1 MESFTFNVSLL
12 SIQCLNQGFDC
23 LDVCR
28 KVLGGRVESD
38 EEFWEC
44 FREAMRKLAARC
56 RRVRH
61 AKKVRSPKVEDI
73 FNHHRPIQPQLNP
86 SAFILKQQELLQQQQ
101 QKIQQSQQ
109 QNQQAVLMGMEVDP
123 HSMMNIQQTASP
135 PESQTFSSPSR
146 NSSTPTPSS
155 SSKQDN

>member
-1 MESFTFNVSLL
+1 
-12 SIQCLNQGFDC
+12 
-23 LDVCR
+23 
-28 KVLGGRVESD
+28 VLGSRVESD

-61 AKKVRSPKVEDI
+61 AKKVRSPKVEDL
-73 FNHHRPIQPQLNP
+73 FAHHRALQPQINP

-101 QKIQQSQQ
+101 EQLQKTQRE
-109 QNQQAVLMGMEVDP
+109 NQQAVLMSMEVDTAALAD
-123 HSMMNIQQTASP
+123 IQPGASP

>member
-1 MESFTFNVSLL
+1 
-12 SIQCLNQGFDC
+12 
-23 LDVCR
+23 
-28 KVLGGRVESD
+28 VLGNRVETD

-61 AKKVRSPKVEDI
+61 AKKVRSPKIEDI
-73 FNHHRPIQPQLNP
+73 FSHHRPMQSQLNP

-101 QKIQQSQQ
+101 KMQQSQQ
-109 QNQQAVLMGMEVDP
+109 QSQQPIEIDATSPVDIQQA
-123 HSMMNIQQTASP
+123 NSP

>member
-1 MESFTFNVSLL
+1 M
-12 SIQCLNQGFDC
+12 
-23 LDVCR
+23 
-28 KVLGGRVESD
+28 ESD
-38 EEFWEC
+38 EEFWEN

-73 FNHHRPIQPQLNP
+73 FNHHRPLPSQINT

-101 QKIQQSQQ
+101 IQKTQEQVIQQVMQS
-109 QNQQAVLMGMEVDP
+109 MEVDP
-123 HSMMNIQQTASP
+123 SGMDIQQSSSP

>member
-1 MESFTFNVSLL
+1 MGN
-12 SIQCLNQGFDC
+12 
-23 LDVCR
+23 
-28 KVLGGRVESD
+28 RVESD

-61 AKKVRSPKVEDI
+61 AKKVRSPKIEEI
-73 FNHHRPIQPQLNP
+73 FNHNRPIQPQLNP
-86 SAFILKQQELLQQQQ
+86 SAFILRQQELLQQQQ
-101 QKIQQSQQ
+101 KMQE
-109 QNQQAVLMGMEVDP
+109 NQQKNQQILGMEVDP
-123 HSMMNIQQTASP
+123 NAMVDIQQTSP

>member
-1 MESFTFNVSLL
+1 MANFS
-12 SIQCLNQGFDC
+12 
-23 LDVCR
+23 
-28 KVLGGRVESD
+28 
-38 EEFWEC
+38 
-44 FREAMRKLAARC
+44 EAMRKLAARC

-73 FNHHRPIQPQLNP
+73 FNHHRPLPNQLNP

-101 QKIQQSQQ
+101 IHKSQEQVIQQVMQS
-109 QNQQAVLMGMEVDP
+109 MDVDP
-123 HSMMNIQQTASP
+123 TSIVDIQPSGSP